1 MHLGLEGVVPYVEF
15 LAYVAAFVLSVCWRP
30 IAGIF
35 FLLPLL
41 PLQTIRYRLNAL
53 PLGGSVVGIVLLG
66 VVLGLWRLGQPIFP
80 RNPWTKVLVTYIIF
94 TFGSLWFGS
103 LYLGFPLPFP
113 GDPRFEVWQD
123 YIEMPFLLLLTAACA
138 PSRSQMRAII
148 LLMCITILAVNYS
161 SWSVVSGR
169 DFSTYSDDLRD
180 GGSMGYAGP
189 NGLAAFEAQAIAFL
203 AALAAFER
211 RSLLRLAYYGIAAFS
226 VVCLMYSLS
235 RGGYVALLA
244 GCLFL
249 GLAKQRILLV
259 FLVALLLTWTNLV
272 PMAVQQRVSMTY
284 DEQTGSL
291 DNSAET
297 RLSLW
302 ENAMQV
308 FDGNVVFGT
317 GFNTYAYMHLNKRT
331 DGGEGYY
338 EDTHNFFIKVLVE
351 TGIAGL
357 LIFIWLL
364 GRTALSGY
372 RLFRTARDP
381 FFASLGLG
389 LVGWLVSAIAAN
401 LFGDRWTFL
410 QVNSYMWILAGLI
423 SHALVLEEDQLAL
436 SLEKLAAEG
445 DEAAS
450 SVVAEFKDHR
460 PEGFHVSPAPQA

>member
-1 MHLGLEGVVPYVEF
+1 VHLGLEGVIPYIEF
-15 LAYVAAFVLSVCWRP
+15 LAFVAAFLLSVFWRP
-30 IAGIF
+30 IVGIF

-41 PLQTIRYRLNAL
+41 PLQTIRYRLNEL
-53 PLGGSVVGIVLLG
+53 PLGGSVVGLVLLG
-66 VVLGLWRLGQPIFP
+66 VVLGLWRAGQPIFP
-80 RNPWTKVLVTYIIF
+80 RSPWTKVLVTYIIF

-103 LYLGFPLPFP
+103 LYLGFPSPSP
-113 GDPRFEVWQD
+113 GDPRFAVWQD

-138 PSRSQMRAII
+138 PSRSQMRLFIFT
-148 LLMCITILAVNYS
+148 MCITILAVNYS
-161 SWSVVSGR
+161 SWSIVSGR

-180 GGSMGYAGP
+180 GGSMGYAGS

-244 GCLFL
+244 ACLFL
-249 GLAKQRILLV
+249 GLAKQRMLLV
-259 FLVALLLTWTNLV
+259 FLVVLLLAWTNLV
-272 PMAVQQRVSMTY
+272 PMAVQQRISMTY

-308 FDGNVVFGT
+308 FGGNVVFGT

-338 EDTHNFFIKVLVE
+338 EDTHNFFIKVLLE

-357 LIFIWLL
+357 AIFIWLL
-364 GRTALSGY
+364 GRTALSGF
-372 RLFRTARDP
+372 RLFRKARDP

-389 LVGWLVSAIAAN
+389 LVGWLVSAIVAN

-410 QVNSYMWILAGLI
+410 QVNSYMWILGGLV
-423 SHALVLEEDQLAL
+423 SHALVLEENQLAVTLGKL
-436 SLEKLAAEG
+436 SAEG
-445 DEAAS
+445 DDSATHVVPEFNDHLSEGVHAS
-450 SVVAEFKDHR
+450 HS
-460 PEGFHVSPAPQA
+460 PQA